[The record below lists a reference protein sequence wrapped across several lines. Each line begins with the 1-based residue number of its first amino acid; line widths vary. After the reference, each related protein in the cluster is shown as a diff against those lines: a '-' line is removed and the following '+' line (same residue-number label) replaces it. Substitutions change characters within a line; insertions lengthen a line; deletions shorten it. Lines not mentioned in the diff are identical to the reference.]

1 MPESSSDR
9 ANIGIVLVLGW
20 LAFALLY
27 PLSWTPST
35 VVVRPGAKGQRTI
48 PLKLPDA
55 SPLRLMLERGSRVSL
70 TLPVPQ
76 PPTDPSAAAKAQLTA
91 AAPTAVMPASTETVG
106 QVIVQST
113 VCLGDD
119 RKSNCYAVLSMP
131 VEHVERVMRATQV
144 WVILEQQ

>member
-35 VVVRPGAKGQRTI
+35 VVVRPASKGQRTI

-55 SPLRLMLERGSRVSL
+55 SPLRLMLERGSRVAL
-70 TLPVPQ
+70 TLPQ
-76 PPTDPSAAAKAQLTA
+76 PAPDPSVAAKAQLTA
-91 AAPTAVMPASTETVG
+91 AAPTAVMPASTETVEH
-106 QVIVQST
+106 VIVQST

-131 VEHVERVMRATQV
+131 VEHVEKVMRATQV

>member
-9 ANIGIVLVLGW
+9 ANVGIVLVIGW
-20 LAFALLY
+20 LAFAFLY

-35 VVVRPGAKGQRTI
+35 VVVRPSKGQRTI

-55 SPLRLMLERGSRVSL
+55 SPLRLMLERGSLVTL

-76 PPTDPSAAAKAQLTA
+76 PPTDPSAAAKGQLTA
-91 AAPTAVMPASTETVG
+91 AAPTAVMPASTETVEH
-106 QVIVQST
+106 VIVQST

-131 VEHVERVMRATQV
+131 VGQVEKVMRATQV

>member
-9 ANIGIVLVLGW
+9 ANVGVVLLLGW

-35 VVVRPGAKGQRTI
+35 ILVRPATRGDRTV

-55 SPLRLMLERGSRVSL
+55 GPLRLMLERGSRI
-70 TLPVPQ
+70 TLALPAAPA
-76 PPTDPSAAAKAQLTA
+76 PADPNAAAKAQLTA
-91 AAPTAVMPASTETVG
+91 APPTAVMPAATETVER
-106 QVIVQST
+106 VVVQST
-113 VCLGDD
+113 VCLGRDGRSD
-119 RKSNCYAVLSMP
+119 CYAVLTMQAGQ
-131 VEHVERVMRATQV
+131 VEKVLRATQV